1 MASAEATKAAF
12 DVIKEQAP
20 AAATAD
26 KGEIVLATVKG
37 DIHDIGKNIVK
48 MLLENYG
55 YRIYDLGRDVA
66 PEAVVEAVLAHDVRL
81 VGLSALMT
89 TTVRSMERTIALLK
103 ERAPQC
109 SVMVGGAVL
118 NPEYA
123 RMVGADYYAKDA
135 AESARIAG
143 EFFGRAKEARDG
155 EA

>member
-1 MASAEATKAAF
+1 
-12 DVIKEQAP
+12 
-20 AAATAD
+20 
-26 KGEIVLATVKG
+26 
-37 DIHDIGKNIVK
+37 
-48 MLLENYG
+48 
-55 YRIYDLGRDVA
+55 
-66 PEAVVEAVLAHDVRL
+66 
-81 VGLSALMT
+81 
-89 TTVRSMERTIALLK
+89 MERTIALLK

-109 SVMVGGAVL
+109 RVMVGGAVL